1 MSSIESDFPKEKES
15 ESESENENESKVL
28 IGKRSGLYRRL
39 WKIRDILPGAFSTR
53 NVLCGKANC
62 ACKKEGKRHTAYQY
76 SYKIGR
82 KQVTINIPKEYARQ
96 VEKQVLANKELSK
109 IIRQIHEINLKILF
123 QQTGKGKGKLSSND
137 Q

>member
-1 MSSIESDFPKEKES
+1 MSSIESDFPKEK
-15 ESESENENESKVL
+15 ESENENESKVL

-39 WKIRDILPGAFSTR
+39 WKIRDILPGAFSIR

-82 KQVTINIPKEYARQ
+82 KQVTVNIPKEYARQ

>member
-1 MSSIESDFPKEKES
+1 MSSIESGFPKEKEK
-15 ESESENENESKVL
+15 ESENENESKVL

-39 WKIRDILPGAFSTR
+39 WKIRDILPGAFSIR

-76 SYKIGR
+76 SYKIGG
-82 KQVTINIPKEYARQ
+82 KQVTVNIPKEYARQ

-123 QQTGKGKGKLSSND
+123 QQTGKGKGQLSSND

>member
-1 MSSIESDFPKEKES
+1 MSSIESGFPKEK
-15 ESESENENESKVL
+15 ESENENESKVL

-39 WKIRDILPGAFSTR
+39 WKIRDILPGAFSIR

-82 KQVTINIPKEYARQ
+82 KQVTVNIPKEYARQ